1 LETKIVLPKKG
12 RQSAAGSQRQSEP
25 EFKRMRRHH
34 SAVESAINALK
45 SHGLDQRPDHSI
57 DGFRRYVAFAVL
69 SRNVQHFLGV
79 ILSGTS

>member
-1 LETKIVLPKKG
+1 
-12 RQSAAGSQRQSEP
+12 
-25 EFKRMRRHH
+25 MRRHH

-57 DGFRRYVAFAVL
+57 DGFKRYVAFAVL